1 MDIKVNQSDAVDLN
15 MVKTDWNMYN
25 AIIFNLVQNA
35 IKFNNQN
42 GQVRISLD
50 LNEHIGKNKGQE
62 FVTTI
67 SDNGIG
73 IEPQRLQH
81 LFKPYGELLC
91 LGQLNLV
98 KHHGIGLGLSNA
110 KAFVDFLGG
119 EIQFTNTHPGN
130 TEIKF

>member
-1 MDIKVNQSDAVDLN
+1 MNTKVNQSDALDLN
-15 MVKTDWNMYN
+15 TVKTDWNMYN

-67 SDNGIG
+67 
-73 IEPQRLQH
+73 
-81 LFKPYGELLC
+81 
-91 LGQLNLV
+91 
-98 KHHGIGLGLSNA
+98 
-110 KAFVDFLGG
+110 
-119 EIQFTNTHPGN
+119 
-130 TEIKF
+130 